1 MSKVRK
7 NILKNNDV
15 VKKEIENSFM
25 ERLKDSKIFSNNEI
39 CKIKK
44 DIIQYEKCYLLGMCD
59 FEI

>member
-25 ERLKDSKIFSNNEI
+25 ERLKDSKIFQI
-39 CKIKK
+39 MKYVK
-44 DIIQYEKCYLLGMCD
+44 
-59 FEI
+59 